1 MKGFIFLYQQR
12 RVLWATTL
20 SDVKSRYAGTVFG
33 ILWALI
39 YPVIFLGLYAVVY
52 IMIFKIR
59 LGELTTVD
67 YVLVIFSGLIPFLGF
82 AEALSA
88 GVSSVVNN
96 KNLIKNTLFP
106 IELIP
111 VKAVLSSAVTML
123 VGLLILLAI
132 LWSKGEIHVTQLAI
146 PLILFLQ
153 LIFTIGLIWWLSALN
168 VLFQDIGQMIA
179 VVILL
184 LMLVSPIA
192 YTADMIPPELMP
204 LMYPNPLY
212 YMIML
217 YREVI
222 IFGSIPYDLLLMF
235 ITISLLMFV
244 SGFYF
249 FTRLKPVFSDY
260 V

>member
-1 MKGFIFLYQQR
+1 MKQKIRSAY
-12 RVLWATTL
+12 
-20 SDVKSRYAGTVFG
+20 SAGT
-33 ILWALI
+33 
-39 YPVIFLGLYAVVY
+39 
-52 IMIFKIR
+52 
-59 LGELTTVD
+59 
-67 YVLVIFSGLIPFLGF
+67 
-82 AEALSA
+82 
-88 GVSSVVNN
+88 
-96 KNLIKNTLFP
+96 
-106 IELIP
+106 
-111 VKAVLSSAVTML
+111 
-123 VGLLILLAI
+123 LILLAI

-222 IFGSIPYDLLLMF
+222 IFGYIPYDLLLMF